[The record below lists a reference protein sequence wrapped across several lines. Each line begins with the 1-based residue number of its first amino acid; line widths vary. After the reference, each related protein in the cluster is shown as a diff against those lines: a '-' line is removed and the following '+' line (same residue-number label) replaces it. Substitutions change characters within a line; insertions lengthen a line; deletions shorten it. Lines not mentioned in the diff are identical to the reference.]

1 MNILNRRM
9 FAIGGQTTLGP
20 YDIRDNETGKVTT
33 LTPGFLDNVMAKSQ
47 YAYPLLNGLKVGQ
60 LEMGDGVYQELE
72 TYRKGDEPFNMSD
85 RNMFGDRVDDV
96 GTAAFDVSRGILSK
110 LEGPIRGVGG
120 FIGEFA
126 GSGPVGT
133 FLKDQSSFDF
143 QKGKRK
149 DYDSFVDT
157 REENRSRILG
167 QLVSKDLGVVPDFA
181 EEITAINNPTIEDQ
195 GSVEP
200 SQPLLVEDIP
210 LLEIE
215 PVTRTP
221 VTSGESVGQLYEP
234 GSVGRAEQ
242 DARRSAYEASLIGK
256 DEFGNPIERPE
267 PIDNEIANLI
277 QEMTPAELTVNT
289 DLTEEESANNTD
301 LKFDGLSPDELK
313 KEIDKSA
320 TPTFDL
326 PAPSMNKVDTTVTE
340 SITGSRDNSINRKL
354 QEPGFFGSDRF
365 LDFIRNV
372 GGELVRTGQMGEGL
386 ASGAAKA
393 AEERAARDLMAEQEN
408 RELKQKMNLIRYE
421 ASLKGGE
428 TLSGA
433 DLTKFIELEDEVSTA
448 LKNFDE
454 DQRILSDVNTVINE
468 DLNDPKAFGVG
479 GWIAKISNDL
489 AAAAGMGAEKWGN
502 LSSAKRTEIIL
513 EVTAQRSVRNILGE
527 SGKTI
532 SNLDRDIVAKIF
544 GSVNIFTS
552 KAEIQKKLENS
563 RSNIIEGMRA
573 NQNQVISRASGLR
586 KVGYDSDM
594 IRLNASLIDLI
605 MDFNFDD
612 ALRYNFK
619 EGTSAGYQEISI

>member
-9 FAIGGQTTLGP
+9 FAIGGQA
-20 YDIRDNETGKVTT
+20 DNESITFSDGRTQEVS
-33 LTPGFLDNVMAKSQ
+33 LVDFQNQV
-47 YAYPLLNGLKVGQ
+47 NGLGGNELFALKKSADGGQIVFSPGLKNILDTAAGRKSAPVLTAASMGSDTGFSRAKDYGRTALGMFGPVVSGAARGLLSEENIEGRPFLKKITEYDSPFYGEGSSGFRRALDRGGRTTEQ
-60 LEMGDGVYQELE
+60 LESLVR
-72 TYRKGDEPFNMSD
+72 TP
-85 RNMFGDRVDDV
+85 
-96 GTAAFDVSRGILSK
+96 
-110 LEGPIRGVGG
+110 
-120 FIGEFA
+120 
-126 GSGPVGT
+126 PVA
-133 FLKDQSSFDF
+133 DF
-143 QKGKRK
+143 EQ
-149 DYDSFVDT
+149 
-157 REENRSRILG
+157 
-167 QLVSKDLGVVPDFA
+167 
-181 EEITAINNPTIEDQ
+181 EITAINNPTIEDQ
-195 GSVEP
+195 GPVEP
-200 SQPLLVEDIP
+200 VVA
-210 LLEIE
+210 E
-215 PVTRTP
+215 PSILDQSISSTPNVSVT
-221 VTSGESVGQLYEP
+221 GESLEFTGDLIELDK
-234 GSVGRAEQ
+234 RK
-242 DARRSAYEASLIGK
+242 RAYEASLIGV
-256 DEFGNPIERPE
+256 DEFGDPIQRPE

-421 ASLKGGE
+421 AGLKGGE

-433 DLTKFIELEDEVSTA
+433 DLTKYVQLEDEVATA

-479 GWIAKISNDL
+479 GWMAKISNDL
-489 AAAAGMGAEKWGN
+489 AAAAGMGAEEWED

-573 NQNQVISRASGLR
+573 NQNSVIIRASGLR